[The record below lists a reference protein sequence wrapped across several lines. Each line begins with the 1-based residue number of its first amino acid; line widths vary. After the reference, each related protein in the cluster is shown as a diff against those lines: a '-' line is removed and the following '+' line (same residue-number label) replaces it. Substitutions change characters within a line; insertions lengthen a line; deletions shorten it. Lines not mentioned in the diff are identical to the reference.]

1 MAISSLDQTLV
12 TVILFIF
19 TLTITFPTKN
29 LYLFSMIILL
39 QLCKYIY
46 RKPEITPGVYTILLL
61 IRRTVQYFWKLLK
74 YEKLFYLFS
83 AISGKIVPYATR
95 NKNRDSPEIL
105 HKSFKFVSLFTER
118 SNINPT
124 IKKTNGYIIF
134 ANSIWKV
141 WRFQLVVMIAT
152 ILKTLNSL
160 PNCAHSQLLAI
171 K

>member
-39 QLCKYIY
+39 QLWKYIY
-46 RKPEITPGVYTILLL
+46 RKPKITPGVYTILLL
-61 IRRTVQYFWKLLK
+61 IRRTVQYFWKILK
-74 YEKLFYLFS
+74 YEILFYLFN

-105 HKSFKFVSLFTER
+105 HKSFKFVSLFI
-118 SNINPT
+118 INPT
-124 IKKTNGYIIF
+124 IKKANGYIIF
-134 ANSIWKV
+134 ENSIWKV

-160 PNCAHSQLLAI
+160 PNCAQSQLLAI

>member
-39 QLCKYIY
+39 QLWKYIY
-46 RKPEITPGVYTILLL
+46 RKPKIAPGVYTILLL
-61 IRRTVQYFWKLLK
+61 IRRTVQYFWKILK
-74 YEKLFYLFS
+74 YEILFYLFN

-105 HKSFKFVSLFTER
+105 HKSFKFVSLFI
-118 SNINPT
+118 INPT
-124 IKKTNGYIIF
+124 IKKANGYIIF
-134 ANSIWKV
+134 ENSIWKV

-160 PNCAHSQLLAI
+160 PNCAQSQLLAI

>member
-39 QLCKYIY
+39 QLWKYIY
-46 RKPEITPGVYTILLL
+46 RKPEMTPGVYTILLL
-61 IRRTVQYFWKLLK
+61 IRRTVQYFWKFLK
-74 YEKLFYLFS
+74 YEILFYLFS
-83 AISGKIVPYATR
+83 AISGKIVLYATR

-105 HKSFKFVSLFTER
+105 HKSFKFVSLFI
-118 SNINPT
+118 INPT
-124 IKKTNGYIIF
+124 IKKANGYIIF
-134 ANSIWKV
+134 ENSIWKV

-152 ILKTLNSL
+152 ILKTLNS
-160 PNCAHSQLLAI
+160 
-171 K
+171 

>member
-1 MAISSLDQTLV
+1 MTISSSDQTLV
-12 TVILFIF
+12 TVILCIF

-29 LYLFSMIILL
+29 LNLFSMIILL
-39 QLCKYIY
+39 QLWKYIY

-105 HKSFKFVSLFTER
+105 HKSFKFVSLFI
-118 SNINPT
+118 INPT
-124 IKKTNGYIIF
+124 IKKANGYIIF
-134 ANSIWKV
+134 ESSIWKV
-141 WRFQLVVMIAT
+141 WRFQLVVIIAT
-152 ILKTLNSL
+152 ILKALNS
-160 PNCAHSQLLAI
+160 
-171 K
+171 

>member
-1 MAISSLDQTLV
+1 MTISSSDQTLV
-12 TVILFIF
+12 TVILCIF

-39 QLCKYIY
+39 QLWKYIY

-105 HKSFKFVSLFTER
+105 HKSFKFVSLFI
-118 SNINPT
+118 INPT
-124 IKKTNGYIIF
+124 IKKANGYIIF
-134 ANSIWKV
+134 ENSIWKV

-160 PNCAHSQLLAI
+160 PNCAQSQLLAI

>member
-39 QLCKYIY
+39 QLWKYIY
-46 RKPEITPGVYTILLL
+46 RKPKITPGVYTILLL

-105 HKSFKFVSLFTER
+105 HKSFKFVSLFI
-118 SNINPT
+118 INPT
-124 IKKTNGYIIF
+124 IKKANGYIIF
-134 ANSIWKV
+134 ENSIWKV

-152 ILKTLNSL
+152 ILKTLNS
-160 PNCAHSQLLAI
+160 
-171 K
+171 

>member
-105 HKSFKFVSLFTER
+105 HKSFKFVSLFI
-118 SNINPT
+118 INPT
-124 IKKTNGYIIF
+124 IKKANGYIIF
-134 ANSIWKV
+134 ENSIWKV

-160 PNCAHSQLLAI
+160 PNCAQSQLLAI

>member
-39 QLCKYIY
+39 QLWKYIY
-46 RKPEITPGVYTILLL
+46 RKPKITPGVYTILLL
-61 IRRTVQYFWKLLK
+61 IRRTVQYFWKILK
-74 YEKLFYLFS
+74 YEILFYLFN

-105 HKSFKFVSLFTER
+105 HKSFKFVSLFI
-118 SNINPT
+118 INPT
-124 IKKTNGYIIF
+124 IKKANGYIIF
-134 ANSIWKV
+134 ENSIWKV

-152 ILKTLNSL
+152 ILKTLNS
-160 PNCAHSQLLAI
+160 
-171 K
+171 

>member
-1 MAISSLDQTLV
+1 MTISSSDQTLV
-12 TVILFIF
+12 TVILCIF

-39 QLCKYIY
+39 QLWKYIY

-105 HKSFKFVSLFTER
+105 HKSFKFVSLFI
-118 SNINPT
+118 INPT
-124 IKKTNGYIIF
+124 IKKANGYIIF
-134 ANSIWKV
+134 ENSIWKV

-152 ILKTLNSL
+152 ILKTLNS
-160 PNCAHSQLLAI
+160 
-171 K
+171 

>member
-1 MAISSLDQTLV
+1 MTISSSDQTLV
-12 TVILFIF
+12 TVILCIF

-39 QLCKYIY
+39 QLWKYIY
-46 RKPEITPGVYTILLL
+46 RKPEITPGVYTTLLL
-61 IRRTVQYFWKLLK
+61 IRRTVQYFWKFLK

-105 HKSFKFVSLFTER
+105 HKSFKFVSLFI
-118 SNINPT
+118 INPT
-124 IKKTNGYIIF
+124 IKKANGYIIF
-134 ANSIWKV
+134 ENSIWKV

-152 ILKTLNSL
+152 ILKTLNS
-160 PNCAHSQLLAI
+160 
-171 K
+171 

>member
-39 QLCKYIY
+39 QLWKYIY

-61 IRRTVQYFWKLLK
+61 IRRTVQYFWKFLK
-74 YEKLFYLFS
+74 YEKLFYLFN

-105 HKSFKFVSLFTER
+105 HKSFKFVSLFI
-118 SNINPT
+118 INPT
-124 IKKTNGYIIF
+124 IKKANGYIIF
-134 ANSIWKV
+134 ENSIWKV

-160 PNCAHSQLLAI
+160 PNCAQSQLLAI